1 VTLDLAGL
9 KIGHAE
15 VEGHLTG
22 CTVILCPDGTTA
34 GVDVRGPAPGSRE
47 TALLGI
53 DKPVHFINA
62 IMLSGGSAF
71 GLAAAD
77 GAMRYL
83 AERNIGHP
91 TLIKPIPIV
100 PAAIIYDLFLSQ
112 GQAFPTAET
121 GYAACLNAEDGEIA
135 QGNVGA
141 GLGAIVGKWSMTG
154 GIMKGGFGL
163 ASHRDG
169 DLVVGAAVVV
179 NAIGDIVESDGRILA
194 GARKP
199 EGGWMVEENPFRRFP
214 DAPPVQLG
222 TNTTLAVVYTNA
234 ALNKVEANRLAQRAH
249 DGLAIAIRPVH
260 TTHDGDIAF
269 ALATGQVEGGFDAVA
284 SFAVD
289 MVAEAIR
296 NSVRQARSVGPI
308 LGLAD

>member
-1 VTLDLAGL
+1 
-9 KIGHAE
+9 
-15 VEGHLTG
+15 
-22 CTVILCPDGTTA
+22 
-34 GVDVRGPAPGSRE
+34 
-47 TALLGI
+47 
-53 DKPVHFINA
+53 
-62 IMLSGGSAF
+62 
-71 GLAAAD
+71 
-77 GAMRYL
+77 
-83 AERNIGHP
+83 
-91 TLIKPIPIV
+91 
-100 PAAIIYDLFLSQ
+100 
-112 GQAFPTAET
+112 
-121 GYAACLNAEDGEIA
+121 
-135 QGNVGA
+135 
-141 GLGAIVGKWSMTG
+141 
-154 GIMKGGFGL
+154 MKGGFGL